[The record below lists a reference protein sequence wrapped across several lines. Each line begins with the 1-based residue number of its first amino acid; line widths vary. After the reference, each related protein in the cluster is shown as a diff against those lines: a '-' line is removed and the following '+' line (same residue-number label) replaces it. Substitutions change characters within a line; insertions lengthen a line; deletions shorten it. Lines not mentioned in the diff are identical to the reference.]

1 MENTTNNNTK
11 IKTSNKLIGYNDL
24 FIKFEKLYLNKRLP
38 KVILL
43 SGDKGIGKSTLAFH
57 FINYIL
63 SINSKIPYD
72 KDNFSINLNNEIY
85 KKITINVEQN
95 FNFLKCEKPN
105 AVSIDDIRQLKTKLS
120 KTPLVNSSRFTIID
134 DVELINSNS
143 ANALLKLIEEPS
155 DYDYFFL
162 INNKCNKVIETLISR
177 SLEFK
182 IFLSSEQKK
191 LIFYYLKLHF
201 QIEENFTHNYIQYT
215 SPGNLIKFEP
225 IINELEIT
233 SLNEFDKIASEIIKI
248 FNKNKKNIYIN
259 FLLFLVDI
267 KFLELSKKNKNHVH
281 IADIKNKINNLL
293 IRYYKFNLNN
303 INVYNQFRNYL
314 NYVR

>member
-1 MENTTNNNTK
+1 MENTINNYTEIK
-11 IKTSNKLIGYNDL
+11 ISNKLIGYNDL

-63 SINSKIPYD
+63 SLNSKIPYD
-72 KDNFSINLNNEIY
+72 KDNFLINSNNEIY
-85 KKITINVEQN
+85 RRIAINVEQN

-105 AVSIDDIRQLKTKLS
+105 TVSIDDIRQLKIKLS

-134 DVELINSNS
+134 DIELINSNS

-162 INNKCNKVIETLISR
+162 INNKCNDVIETLISR

-182 IFLSSEQKK
+182 IFLSSGQKK
-191 LIFYYLKLHF
+191 LIFDYLKLHF
-201 QIEENFTHNYIQYT
+201 QIEDNFTHNYIQYT
-215 SPGNLIKFEP
+215 SPGNLIKFDS

-233 SLNEFDKIASEIIKI
+233 SLNEFDKVASEIIKI

-303 INVYNQFRNYL
+303 INVCNQFRNYL

>member
-1 MENTTNNNTK
+1 MENTINNYTEIK
-11 IKTSNKLIGYNDL
+11 ISNKLIGYNDL

-63 SINSKIPYD
+63 SLNSKIPYD

-105 AVSIDDIRQLKTKLS
+105 AISIDDIRQLKIKLS
-120 KTPLVNSSRFTIID
+120 KTPLINSSRFTIID

-162 INNKCNKVIETLISR
+162 INNKSNNVIETLISR

-182 IFLSSEQKK
+182 VFLSSEQKK
-191 LIFYYLKLHF
+191 IIFNHLKLHF
-201 QIEENFTHNYIQYT
+201 EIEENFTHNYIQYT
-215 SPGNLIKFEP
+215 SPGNLIKFDP
-225 IINELEIT
+225 IIKELEIT
-233 SLNEFDKIASEIIKI
+233 SLNKFDKVSSEIIKT
-248 FNKNKKNIYIN
+248 FNKTKKDIYIN

-267 KFLELSKKNKNHVH
+267 KFSELSKINKNYVQ
-281 IADIKNKINNLL
+281 IADTKNKINSLL
-293 IRYYKFNLNN
+293 TRYCKFNLNS
-303 INVYNQFRNYL
+303 INVYNQFTNYL

>member
-1 MENTTNNNTK
+1 MENTINNYTEIK
-11 IKTSNKLIGYNDL
+11 ISNKLIGYNDL

-63 SINSKIPYD
+63 SMNSKIPYD
-72 KDNFSINLNNEIY
+72 KYNFSINLNNETY

-105 AVSIDDIRQLKTKLS
+105 TVSIDDIRQLKIKLS

-134 DVELINSNS
+134 DIELINSNS

-162 INNKCNKVIETLISR
+162 INNKCNDVIETLISR

-191 LIFYYLKLHF
+191 LIFNYLKLHF

-215 SPGNLIKFEP
+215 SPGNLIKFDP

-233 SLNEFDKIASEIIKI
+233 SLNEFDKVASEIIKI
-248 FNKNKKNIYIN
+248 FNKNKNNIYIN

-281 IADIKNKINNLL
+281 VTDIKNKITSLL

-314 NYVR
+314 SYVR

>member
-1 MENTTNNNTK
+1 MENITNKHTN

-43 SGDKGIGKSTLAFH
+43 SGDKGIGKSTFAFH

-63 SINSKIPYD
+63 SMNSKIPYD
-72 KDNFSINLNNEIY
+72 KDNFSINLNNETY
-85 KKITINVEQN
+85 KKIIINVEQN

-105 AVSIDDIRQLKTKLS
+105 TVSVDDIRQLKAKLS
-120 KTPLVNSSRFTIID
+120 KTPFVNSLRFTIID
-134 DVELINSNS
+134 DVELINLNS

-155 DYDYFFL
+155 DHDYFIL
-162 INNKCNKVIETLISR
+162 INNKCNKLIETLISR

-182 IFLSSEQKK
+182 IFLSFEQKK
-191 LIFYYLKLHF
+191 LIFNYLKLHYE
-201 QIEENFTHNYIQYT
+201 IKESFTHNYIQYT
-215 SPGNLIKFEP
+215 SPGNLIKFDP
-225 IINELEIT
+225 IIKERKIT
-233 SLNEFDKIASEIIKI
+233 SLNDFDKISSEILKI
-248 FNKNKKNIYIN
+248 FNKTKQNIYIN
-259 FLLFLVDI
+259 ILLFLVDI
-267 KFLELSKKNKNHVH
+267 KFLELSKKNKNYIH
-281 IADIKNKINNLL
+281 IADIKNKINSLL

-303 INVYNQFRNYL
+303 INVHNQFRNYL